1 VAAVDGVMPPSGAVG
16 GWSCTVAFGS
26 VGAVPGGLAAVV
38 GEAGVSGAVEVAS
51 LMVGAGLAGAAT
63 GAFKGTVGAVVGVGG
78 WGAPPG
84 TGGRTGGASGTLA
97 VGTCGASAALSV
109 TRTVSFLSGT
119 LEVCLEGVGGW
130 FSLSLIARWFGLRC
144 MGSKASPSPA
154 VKPPSREIPAFFDA
168 LFPRGVIP
176 ISPAAMSA
184 EKTAITPTR
193 AEDFPEWYQ
202 QVIKAADLAENSE
215 TRGCMV
221 IKPWGYGI
229 WELIQR
235 QLDRMF
241 KATGHQNAYFPLLIP
256 LSYLEKEAEHAEG
269 FATECA
275 VVTHHRLEV
284 VKDPVTGKTKMIPTG
299 ELAEPYVIRPTSETI
314 IGAAFA
320 RWIESYRDLPL
331 LINQWANV
339 MRWEMRPRL
348 FLRTAEFLW
357 QEGHTAHE
365 TRDEAIT
372 ETRLMHGVY
381 EEFLRDHLA
390 IPVIPGEKTEIERFP
405 GAEMTLT
412 VEAMVQDKKAIQ
424 AGTSHYLG
432 RNFSKAQN
440 ISFTGR
446 DGTVQHAHTTS
457 WGVST
462 RMIGTL
468 IMAHADDDGL
478 ILPPRV
484 ATQQIVIVPITP
496 KEDSRDAVIA
506 SCQALAETL
515 RHQMYHGDPLRVH
528 VDTRDLGGGI
538 KKWEWIKKGVP
549 IRIEIGPRDIET
561 RKICVQRRDQPAAS
575 KDFPVKEDFIRSAVE
590 MLGEIHR
597 QLLDRATGFRNAN
610 ITRCDTLDEF
620 EAHWAAEN
628 PGWLITSWAGS
639 PEQETELSKKHKIT
653 IRCIPLDSVIL
664 PETGNTC
671 FLTGSDTD
679 TRVLWARS
687 Y

>member
-1 VAAVDGVMPPSGAVG
+1 
-16 GWSCTVAFGS
+16 
-26 VGAVPGGLAAVV
+26 
-38 GEAGVSGAVEVAS
+38 
-51 LMVGAGLAGAAT
+51 
-63 GAFKGTVGAVVGVGG
+63 
-78 WGAPPG
+78 
-84 TGGRTGGASGTLA
+84 
-97 VGTCGASAALSV
+97 
-109 TRTVSFLSGT
+109 
-119 LEVCLEGVGGW
+119 
-130 FSLSLIARWFGLRC
+130 
-144 MGSKASPSPA
+144 
-154 VKPPSREIPAFFDA
+154 
-168 LFPRGVIP
+168 
-176 ISPAAMSA
+176 MSA
-184 EKTAITPTR
+184 EKTAISPTR
-193 AEDFPEWYQ
+193 AIDFPEWYQ

-229 WELIQR
+229 WELIQQ
-235 QLDRMF
+235 QLDRRF

-284 VKDPVTGKTKMIPTG
+284 VKDPISGKTKMIPAG

-365 TRDEAIT
+365 TQAEALE
-372 ETRLMHGVY
+372 ETRMIHRQY

-390 IPVIPGEKTEIERFP
+390 IPVIPGEKTENERFP
-405 GAEMTLT
+405 GAETT
-412 VEAMVQDKKAIQ
+412 FTIEAMVQDRKAIQ

-432 RNFSKAQN
+432 QNFSKAQN

-446 DGTVQHAHTTS
+446 DGSVQHAHTTS

-462 RMIGTL
+462 RLIGTL
-468 IMAHADDDGL
+468 IMAHSDDDGL

-484 ATQQIVIVPITP
+484 ATQQIVIIPITP
-496 KEDSRDAVIA
+496 KEESKQAVLDT
-506 SCQALAETL
+506 CQALAALL
-515 RHQMYHGDPLRVH
+515 RQQSFQADPLRVH
-528 VDTRDLGGGI
+528 VDTRDLSGGV
-538 KKWEWIKKGVP
+538 KKWEWVKKGVP

-561 RKICVQRRDQPAAS
+561 RKICILRRDQPIAE
-575 KDFPVKEDFIRSAVE
+575 KQFTDKEEFIRNASDI
-590 MLGEIHR
+590 LSEIHLA
-597 QLLDRATGFRNAN
+597 LLARATEFRDAN
-610 ITRCDTLDEF
+610 ISPCADLAAFDS
-620 EAHWAAEN
+620 HWSQDN
-628 PGWLITSWAGS
+628 PGWLCTPWAGS
-639 PEQETELSKKHKIT
+639 REQEEQLSKQYKIT
-653 IRCIPLDSVIL
+653 IRCL
-664 PETGNTC
+664 PSAGVQLPNISGKC
-671 FLTGSDTD
+671 FLTDVETP
-679 TRVLWARS
+679 TRAIWGRS

>member
-1 VAAVDGVMPPSGAVG
+1 
-16 GWSCTVAFGS
+16 
-26 VGAVPGGLAAVV
+26 
-38 GEAGVSGAVEVAS
+38 
-51 LMVGAGLAGAAT
+51 
-63 GAFKGTVGAVVGVGG
+63 
-78 WGAPPG
+78 
-84 TGGRTGGASGTLA
+84 
-97 VGTCGASAALSV
+97 
-109 TRTVSFLSGT
+109 
-119 LEVCLEGVGGW
+119 
-130 FSLSLIARWFGLRC
+130 
-144 MGSKASPSPA
+144 
-154 VKPPSREIPAFFDA
+154 
-168 LFPRGVIP
+168 
-176 ISPAAMSA
+176 MST

-229 WELIQR
+229 WELIQQ
-235 QLDRMF
+235 QLDRKF

-284 VKDPVTGKTKMIPTG
+284 VKDEVTGKTRMIPTG

-365 TRDEAIT
+365 TKDEAIV
-372 ETRLMHGVY
+372 ETRMIHRLY

-390 IPVIPGEKTEIERFP
+390 IPVIPGEKTENERFP
-405 GAEMTLT
+405 GADMTLT
-412 VEAMVQDKKAIQ
+412 VEAMVQDCKAIQ

-432 RNFSKAQN
+432 QNFSKAQN

-446 DGTVQHAHTTS
+446 DGQVQHAHTTS

-462 RMIGTL
+462 RLIGTL
-468 IMAHADDDGL
+468 IMAHSDDDGL

-484 ATQQIVIVPITP
+484 ATQQIVIMPITP
-496 KEDSRDAVIA
+496 KEDTRDAVIA

-515 RHQMYHGDPLRVH
+515 RHQVYHGEPLRVH
-528 VDTRDLGGGI
+528 VDTRDLSGGV

-561 RKICVQRRDQPAAS
+561 RKICVQRRDQAVS
-575 KDFPVKEDFIRSAVE
+575 VKDFPIKDEFLRSATE
-590 MLGEIHR
+590 TLDSIHHAM
-597 QLLDRATGFRNAN
+597 LDRSTAFRDAH
-610 ITRCDTLDEF
+610 ITPCDSLEAF
-620 EAHWAAEN
+620 HAHWSKEN
-628 PGWLITSWAGS
+628 PGWLHTPWAGT
-639 PEQETELSKKHKIT
+639 PEQEDAMSKQHKIT
-653 IRCIPLDSVIL
+653 IRCIPLPSVSL
-664 PETGNTC
+664 PQSPSGKC
-671 FLTGSDTD
+671 FLTSELAT
-679 TRVLWARS
+679 THALWGRS